1 MRFTIA
7 AAALVGVAAAADNA
21 TASDVYVTDVVTAYT
36 TYCPEATQIT
46 HAGQT
51 YTVSQATTLT
61 ITNCPGGCTI
71 THLSSYSSAPAVP
84 VTTSTPVAP
93 VTKSSGSSA

>member
-7 AAALVGVAAAADNA
+7 VAALVGVAAAADNA
-21 TASDVYVTDVVTAYT
+21 TASDVYVTDVVTGYT

-51 YTVSQATTLT
+51 CTY
-61 ITNCPGGCTI
+61 PG
-71 THLSSYSSAPAVP
+71 
-84 VTTSTPVAP
+84 
-93 VTKSSGSSA
+93 